1 MKKVYDNQWIIDAMN
16 GVPVKDTENEIRRIQ
31 DDIIRIKKEKN
42 MYPDMNI
49 VREIVKNNAWKQD
62 RIEKIRDNKGG

>member
-1 MKKVYDNQWIIDAMN
+1 MKRVYDNQWIIDAMN
-16 GVPVKDTENEIRRIQ
+16 GVPVKDTENEIRRMQ

-42 MYPDMNI
+42 MYPDMSI
-49 VREIVKNNAWKQD
+49 VREIVKNNVWQQD

>member
-1 MKKVYDNQWIIDAMN
+1 MKKVYDNQWIKDAMN
-16 GVPVKDTENEIRRIQ
+16 GKDTENEIRRIQ
-31 DDIIRIKKEKN
+31 DDIIRLKKEKN

-49 VREIVKNNAWKQD
+49 VSEIVKNNVWKQD